1 MGAVINWMAYVWLV
15 TSEVLE
21 ELIFNAGDFFR
32 RIAFNAGDREQAPK
46 VETRIYTRQTS
57 IAKATDTI

>member
-15 TSEVLE
+15 TGEVLE

-46 VETRIYTRQTS
+46 VETRMYTRPSSTANA
-57 IAKATDTI
+57 IDTI

>member
-32 RIAFNAGDREQAPK
+32 GISFNAGYREQAPK

-57 IAKATDTI
+57 IVKATDTL